1 MQKYL
6 ERKIMKLL
14 KERFD
19 TLSDAIIAIIMTILV
34 LEIQIPN
41 SIEQLPQLAE
51 SVGLFFVS
59 FIIVINFW
67 FHRLEL
73 ISYRDYTN
81 LPSFVLDIT
90 AHGFL
95 SLYPLA
101 VKMLIG
107 FDVKWISILLFGLLN
122 LVTGLLLSF
131 MAFLITKEERTD
143 FTEEQLR
150 ILMTWQKRR
159 MLLMGLIDL
168 IILAISLLFNQFGI
182 FFYILSPFIEFL
194 FNSKDGEHFQN
205 SLNGQKN
212 YIEILELR
220 YGRSKSKR

>member
-1 MQKYL
+1 
-6 ERKIMKLL
+6 MKLL

-34 LEIQIPN
+34 LEIQIPS

-51 SVGLFFVS
+51 SVGLFLVS

-67 FHRLEL
+67 FHRLKL
-73 ISYRDYTN
+73 STLTDSTN
-81 LPSFVLDIT
+81 LPSFVLDII

-107 FDVKWISILLFGLLN
+107 FDVKWISILLFGFLN
-122 LVTGLLLSF
+122 LITGLLLSF
-131 MAFLITKEERTD
+131 MALLTTKEERTD

-150 ILMTWQKRR
+150 ILITWQKRR
-159 MLLMGLIDL
+159 MLRMGLSDL
-168 IILAISLLFNQFGI
+168 IILAISLLFNRFGV

-205 SLNGQKN
+205 SLNGKKN
-212 YIEILELR
+212 LIEIMERR

>member
-1 MQKYL
+1 M
-6 ERKIMKLL
+6 KIL

-73 ISYRDYTN
+73 STYSDSTN
-81 LPSFVLDIT
+81 LPSFVLDI
-90 AHGFL
+90 AVHGFL

-131 MAFLITKEERTD
+131 
-143 FTEEQLR
+143 
-150 ILMTWQKRR
+150 
-159 MLLMGLIDL
+159 
-168 IILAISLLFNQFGI
+168 LA
-182 FFYILSPFIEFL
+182 
-194 FNSKDGEHFQN
+194 
-205 SLNGQKN
+205 
-212 YIEILELR
+212 
-220 YGRSKSKR
+220 